1 LYKYLIPNWDIS
13 FVRKISSIKT
23 GVTNMAEISAAMV
36 MKLRKMSGQGMMDC
50 KKALQEAD
58 GDVEKAMET
67 LRKKGLA
74 TLAKRAERETSQ
86 GLVVC
91 KSSPDGKTSVLA
103 TLCCETDFVA
113 KSDDFVATAK
123 TLTDYAMECPEDQG
137 VDNILESTVNGKKFS
152 DVLTETV
159 SKTGEKTQVGDYTK
173 YKLDGPGLISTYIHF
188 NEKVGS
194 MVKIETSDDNVAGAD
209 VIKQAASDIAMHI
222 TATKP
227 LALNKDEIDS
237 TIVEREKSIFAEQ
250 VKNKP
255 ANIIEKIV
263 DGKMKKFFAENCLLD
278 QPFVKDDSKSVSQA
292 LADAAKQAGGDAQI
306 KSFVRFEVG

>member
-1 LYKYLIPNWDIS
+1 
-13 FVRKISSIKT
+13 
-23 GVTNMAEISAAMV
+23 MADISAALV

-50 KKALQEAD
+50 KKALQETD
-58 GDVEKAMET
+58 GDVEKAMDL

-74 TLAKRAERETSQ
+74 TLAKRAGRDTSE

-91 KSSPDGKTSVLA
+91 KTGNDGKTAAMA

-123 TLTDYAMECPEDQG
+123 TLADFALACPHDEG
-137 VDNILESTVNGKKFS
+137 AENVLETSMDGRTFN
-152 DVLTETV
+152 DLLTEIV

-188 NEKVGS
+188 NEKVGT
-194 MVKIETSDDNVAGAD
+194 MLQVDTSNDEIAAGEA
-209 VIKQAASDIAMHI
+209 IKQAASDIAMHI

-227 LALNKDEIDS
+227 LALNKDQIDPE
-237 TIVEREKSIFAEQ
+237 TIEREKAIFAEQ

-255 ANIIEKIV
+255 ANIIDKIV
-263 DGKMKKFFAENCLLD
+263 EGKMNKFYAENCLLQ
-278 QPFVKDDSKSVSQA
+278 QPFVKDDSKSVEQV
-292 LADAAKQAGGDAQI
+292 LNEAAKQAGGQAKI
-306 KSFVRFEVG
+306 KRFVRFEVG